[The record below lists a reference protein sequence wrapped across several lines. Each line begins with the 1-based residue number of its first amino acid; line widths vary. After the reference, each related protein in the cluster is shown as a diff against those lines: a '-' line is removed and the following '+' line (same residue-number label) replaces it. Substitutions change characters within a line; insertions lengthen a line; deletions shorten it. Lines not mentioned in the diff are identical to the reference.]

1 MLSPHIFVDDLL
13 QETEAL
19 FLTKK
24 VFFQSSEQ
32 ILTVANVPSFSQS

>member
-1 MLSPHIFVDDLL
+1 MLSPRIFVDDLL

-24 VFFQSSEQ
+24 VFFQRSEQ
-32 ILTVANVPSFSQS
+32 IPTVANVPSFSQS